1 MRIRRWYNFGV
12 GSEEAPMSV
21 PTITVEQLKEK
32 MAKGGVVVVDVR
44 EPHELDICKL
54 PGTKHIP
61 MGQVPERLKE
71 LDPEAEI
78 LVHCRSGGRSGKIVA
93 FLQEKGYKKVFNV
106 EGGILAW
113 ADRID
118 KTMATY

>member
-1 MRIRRWYNFGV
+1 
-12 GSEEAPMSV
+12 MSV

-32 MAKGGVVVVDVR
+32 MSEGGVLVVDVR
-44 EPHELDICKL
+44 EPHELDICRI
-54 PGTKHIP
+54 PGTTHIP
-61 MGQVPERLKE
+61 MGQVPDRLKE

-93 FLQEKGYKKVFNV
+93 FLQTQGYKKVFNV

-113 ADRID
+113 AEEID
-118 KTMATY
+118 PGMPTY